1 MSNENSAS
9 RKYDRSCINSADY
22 DRSCLGAKVISSSD
36 AIRTQSQES
45 NVAVTPRVTDSDTGN
60 RCSHTACASPHRRP
74 TPHTTCE
81 ACLHRPTP
89 QPLMEG
95 TEGAG
100 ASDMWGWGLPPE
112 QPLGEGP
119 SDVVWQAHSSTTRGG
134 AGASSIWSQPD
145 IPLGEG
151 SSDVAWPA
159 YSSTTRGL
167 GTPMVLI
174 SDCTLIWC

>member
-1 MSNENSAS
+1 M
-9 RKYDRSCINSADY
+9 
-22 DRSCLGAKVISSSD
+22 
-36 AIRTQSQES
+36 
-45 NVAVTPRVTDSDTGN
+45 TDSDTGN

-100 ASDMWGWGLPPE
+100 ASDMWGLPPE

-119 SDVVWQAHSSTTRGG
+119 SDVVWHAHSSTTRGG

-159 YSSTTRGL
+159 YSSTTHGL
-167 GTPMVLI
+167 GSASGDGVQRHAPMLVTGGLASPRDVQAATMLRYI
-174 SDCTLIWC
+174 DAPAG